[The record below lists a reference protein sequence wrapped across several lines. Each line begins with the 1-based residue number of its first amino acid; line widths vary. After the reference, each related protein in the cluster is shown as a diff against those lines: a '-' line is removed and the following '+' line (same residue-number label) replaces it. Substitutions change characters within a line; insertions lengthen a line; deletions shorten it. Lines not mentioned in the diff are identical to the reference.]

1 MLKDIF
7 SKRFI
12 LHSALAVAAVV
23 AAIAGAYYYLQ
34 HYTKQDS
41 LVAVPTLEGYDI
53 VEAEAVLKE
62 YTLEGIVVDSLYLP
76 NTRGGQIVDQEP
88 KADAIVKENR
98 KIYLTISRYSSP
110 MVKLPNIEEQ
120 TLSLALAKLSSYGIE
135 VGEIINRPSDCT
147 DCVIGVLIDNRV
159 IEPGTPINKGLKV
172 DLLVGEGATGEKI
185 SIPMLYGLTVDEAQQ
200 LINRAGLNVGATIYI
215 DCEDA
220 ADSAAAR
227 IYRQLPDPNPND
239 RIMMGSSIDVYL
251 SEDLTLLPGVNIDS
265 IKAQINN

>member
-12 LHSALAVAAVV
+12 LHFALALVAVV
-23 AAIAGAYYYLQ
+23 AAIAGSYYYLQ
-34 HYTKQDS
+34 TYTKQDS
-41 LVAVPTLEGYDI
+41 VVSVPSLEGYDI

-76 NTRGGQIVDQEP
+76 ETRGGQIVDQEP
-88 KADAIVKENR
+88 KAASFVKENR

-120 TLSLALAKLSSYGIE
+120 TLALALAKLSSYGIE
-135 VGEIINRPSDCT
+135 VGELINKPSDCT
-147 DCVIGVLIDNRV
+147 DCVIGVLIDNKE

-185 SIPMLYGLTVDEAQQ
+185 SIPVLFGLTVDEAQQ
-200 LINRAGLNVGATIYI
+200 LVNRAGLNIGATVYI
-215 DCEDA
+215 DCENA
-220 ADSAAAR
+220 ADSTAAR
-227 IYRQLPDPNPND
+227 IYRQLPHPNPND
-239 RIMMGSSIDVYL
+239 RIMMGSSVDVYL
-251 SEDLTLLPGVNIDS
+251 SEDLTLLPNANIDS
-265 IKAQINN
+265 IKAQITH